1 MTDDERYLSLI
12 IKAVRLSAEYKPM
25 FGQGRSGGL
34 TLEQFTRLYGADPFY
49 CWCGLDSP
57 LIYSAHRVSGGLTSM
72 YRQIGMGC
80 QWALNAIL
88 RDALALSE
96 ADANWSYTLPKAGAK
111 PQTLSLDARIP
122 ITAVTSTRLPDVRR
136 WLVAATTALQ
146 LDQDAIHNG
155 AVFEIRQGYKS
166 KDAKRQNADVANA
179 ANAYAYGYLPVVAL
193 LSNQIDS
200 DVARRYQQA
209 RWLILRGTLDGTM
222 LDSLYVFYE
231 EVIGYDL
238 AGFFTRNSAT
248 LQQEIHMVMEK
259 LLGQP

>member
-1 MTDDERYLSLI
+1 
-12 IKAVRLSAEYKPM
+12 M

-34 TLEQFTRLYGADPFY
+34 SLDQFTTLYSADPFY
-49 CWCGLDSP
+49 AWCGLDSP
-57 LIYSAHRVSGGLTSM
+57 LIYSAHRASGGLTSM
-72 YRQIGMGC
+72 YRQIGIGC

-88 RDALALSE
+88 RDALGLSV
-96 ADANWSYTLPKAGAK
+96 ADANWSYTVPKVGGK

-122 ITAVTSTRLPDVRR
+122 VASVTSNRLPGVAQ
-136 WLVAATTALQ
+136 WLDAATNALQ
-146 LDQDAIHNG
+146 LDKNAILNG

-193 LSNQIDS
+193 LSTQIDN

-209 RWLILRGTLDGTM
+209 RWLILRGTLEGTT
-222 LDSLYVFYE
+222 LDSLYVFYR

-238 AGFFTRNSAT
+238 AGFFVGNSAT
-248 LQQEIHMVMEK
+248 LRQEIRLVMEK
-259 LLGQP
+259 LFGQEKSGG

>member
-1 MTDDERYLSLI
+1 
-12 IKAVRLSAEYKPM
+12 
-25 FGQGRSGGL
+25 
-34 TLEQFTRLYGADPFY
+34 
-49 CWCGLDSP
+49 
-57 LIYSAHRVSGGLTSM
+57 M
-72 YRQIGMGC
+72 YRQIGIGC

-96 ADANWSYTLPKAGAK
+96 TDANWSYTLPKTGAK
-111 PQTLSLDARIP
+111 PQRLSLDARIP
-122 ITAVTSTRLPDVRR
+122 VTAVSSIRMPDIRR
-136 WLVAATTALQ
+136 WLDAATNALQ
-146 LDQDAIHNG
+146 LDQDAIQNG

-193 LSNQIDS
+193 LSNQIDT

-209 RWLILRGTLDGTM
+209 RWLILRGTREGTM
-222 LDSLYVFYE
+222 LDSLYVFYH

-238 AGFFTRNSAT
+238 AGFFTRNAVT
-248 LQQEIHMVMEK
+248 LQQEIRLVMEK